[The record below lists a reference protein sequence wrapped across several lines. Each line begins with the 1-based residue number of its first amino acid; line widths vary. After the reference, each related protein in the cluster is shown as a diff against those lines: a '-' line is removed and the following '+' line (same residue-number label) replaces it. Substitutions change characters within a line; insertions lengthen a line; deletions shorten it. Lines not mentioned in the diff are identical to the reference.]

1 MKSFFKKCKEYF
13 SRNEVKASFG
23 MFAIMLLIAMPLLVI
38 WITLLLQYAVITP
51 VFWVIIFIAI
61 CLFALLIAFSTILY
75 EKLLANYE
83 NRKITKCEYRKKFLS
98 ELTGPFVTGFLL
110 VTMIIFLDQFTK
122 IQAIIHLEGK
132 SSVVFIKGF
141 LNWSLA
147 YNKGAAWSMCSNH
160 TNMLAILSLVASF
173 VILYFMK
180 DFNLRQKPLY
190 SLALAF
196 ILGGTVGNMIDRF
209 FRSNGVV
216 DFIETAFMDFPIFN
230 VADSFLVVG
239 TILLAIVVLFDVFQ
253 TSSKTKKQS
262 TEDSDARQEENAQ

>member
-1 MKSFFKKCKEYF
+1 MKSFLKKCKEYF
-13 SRNEVKASFG
+13 SQNEVKASLG
-23 MFAIMLLIAMPLLVI
+23 MFAIMLVIAIPLLVI
-38 WITLLLQYAVITP
+38 WITLLLQYSVITP
-51 VFWVIIFIAI
+51 FFWIIIFLAI
-61 CLFALLIAFSTILY
+61 CLFAVLIAFSTILY

-83 NRKITKCEYRKKFLS
+83 NRKVEKSEYRKKFLS
-98 ELTGPFVTGFLL
+98 ELIGPFITGFLI
-110 VTMIIFLDQFTK
+110 VAMIVFFDQFTK

-160 TNMLAILSLVASF
+160 TNMLAIMSLIASF

-180 DFNLRQKPLY
+180 DFNLRKKPLY

-209 FRSNGVV
+209 FRPNGVV
-216 DFIETAFMDFPIFN
+216 DFIETAFIDFPIFN

-239 TILLAIVVLFDVFQ
+239 TILLAIVVIFDLFQ
-253 TSSKTKKQS
+253 TSNKTTKIS
-262 TEDSDARQEENAQ
+262 TNPTDEEKEENLQ